1 MNSPLAPVI
10 ATPVLSNN
18 QTFGHQPLKVMHFV
32 TGGFTGSTKVAIDI
46 IRAAKSDPAFSS
58 MLVLRKKSST
68 DIERVA
74 QLQREGISLKL
85 VAGWSHLATIIEL
98 LRICRE
104 YQPDILVTHG
114 FSEHLWGRYAGLLA
128 RVPRMIHVE
137 HNSRERYTPFR
148 LLQAR
153 WLANYTDKIIGCSEG
168 VRARLLELGFPAHK
182 VDAINNGIQL
192 TDFAAAEAQPLVG
205 RLPDIIMPARF
216 AKQKDHATLI
226 KAIALLRDKNITPN
240 VFFAGAGSKRHIEKA
255 KKLANELQLDEQI
268 NFAGHCGNLPFLLMR
283 HQICVLST
291 RYEGMP
297 LALAE
302 GMAAGCAVIG
312 SAVVGVKEMINH
324 GNDGLLVK
332 PQCAQALADAIEL
345 LLENTAYAQELA
357 IQGRQR
363 AIAEFSLARMANR
376 YEQLF
381 FDVQQSAPATL
392 NEQLVLDNG

>member
-1 MNSPLAPVI
+1 MNSPLAPI
-10 ATPVLSNN
+10 ITDQFLPDN
-18 QTFGHQPLKVMHFV
+18 QASGHQPLKVMHFV

-46 IRAAKSDPAFSS
+46 IRAAKNNPAFSS

-68 DIERVA
+68 DGERVA

-85 VAGWSHLATIIEL
+85 VAGWSHLATIVEL
-98 LRICRE
+98 MRICRE

-128 RVPRMIHVE
+128 RVPHLIHVE

-168 VRARLLELGFPAHK
+168 VRMRLLELGFPAQK

-192 TDFAAAEAQPLVG
+192 ADYPQADAQPLADRIPG
-205 RLPDIIMPARF
+205 IIMPARF
-216 AKQKDHATLI
+216 AKQKDHETLI
-226 KAIALLRDKNITPN
+226 RAIALLREKNICPP
-240 VFFAGAGSKRHIEKA
+240 VFLAGAGNKRHIAKA
-255 KKLANELQLDEQI
+255 KKMVNELQLNEQI
-268 NFAGHCGNLPFLLMR
+268 HFAGHCSNLPLLLTR

-324 GNDGLLVK
+324 GKDGLLVK
-332 PQCAQALADAIEL
+332 PQCAHALADAIEL
-345 LLENTAYAQELA
+345 LLNNPTYAQVLA
-357 IQGRQR
+357 MQGRQR
-363 AIAEFSLARMANR
+363 AVTEFSLSRMANC

-381 FDVQQSAPATL
+381 FAVQQSTPAALT
-392 NEQLVLDNG
+392 EQLVLDNG